1 MTKRRI
7 INAVLSMITVAVLSL
22 TVLITRPVGLLS
34 DEAGDE
40 DLGVVAYSYDDG
52 KDLEI
57 AVNTCE
63 EGDEDLGVVAY

>member
-7 INAVLSMITVAVLSL
+7 IEAVLSMITMTVLSL
-22 TVLITRPVGLLS
+22 ALVFARPVGLCS
-34 DEAGDE
+34 DESGDE

-52 KDLEI
+52 KDSEI
-57 AVNTCE
+57 AVNACE

>member
-40 DLGVVAYSYDDG
+40 DLGVVAYSYDYD
-52 KDLEI
+52 KDI
-57 AVNTCE
+57 VATACTCE
-63 EGDEDLGVVAY
+63 EGDEDLGVIAY